1 MLLFIAGY
9 IIGMIV
15 AVITIMFF
23 IGANPYRRF

>member
-15 AVITIMFF
+15 AVIAIMFF